1 MLGFG
6 CGSNANF
13 LNRLNAGS
21 DILRWKVCREAVVSG
36 RCRGKAGRVFAALF
50 CLCAMAA
57 RAADPAVS
65 VAAPSGWISP
75 LPFQRL
81 TRPEDTN
88 SGLTSH
94 LLLRDL
100 QINAQA
106 RETFQHEARQLLTLE
121 GVQSGSRLSIDFDP
135 SRQSLFLHWARIW
148 RGSNAFNELDL
159 GKIKVIQPERDVD
172 RFLFTGEKTALLLL
186 EDVRV
191 GDIVDFAWT
200 LRGENAGGG
209 AKTSGAVLARKY
221 EPVERLSTRLLWP
234 TNRHLYLKNH
244 GTDTKPAAARKGD
257 LIEYT
262 WDYKKV
268 PGLRREAPLPAGYDP
283 LPWVQWSE
291 FQKWT
296 DVNQWA
302 LPIFTNALPLS
313 AELTRQI
320 ALWRRLPAM
329 EERVLA
335 VLQFM
340 QDEVRYQGI
349 ETGAASY
356 TPADPSLVFAR
367 RFGDCKDK
375 TLLCVTILRALGIE
389 ANPVLVSTDLHQ
401 AIQDWQPTPAVFD
414 HAIVQV
420 SVDNQSYWLDP
431 TAGFERGPL
440 AARSWPNYGF
450 GLVIRPKTTG
460 LTAIPE
466 SPVQPRT
473 TVLEYVLVRDVR
485 QPADLKVVTLAEG
498 ADAVAL
504 RRRFASAE
512 HSAIGM
518 EDLNAF
524 AALYPG
530 IVASMPLEY
539 ADDAK
544 ANRVVVTE
552 YYQIPNMWNLV
563 PTAPGFVCRFF
574 SYNIDRAARKPLV
587 SARTMPLGLTYPEH
601 EVFRAEI
608 TLPASIPVEPGTW
621 AVNHPA
627 FHFHKAVTPTPAGVL
642 VEEEFDSLAESAP
655 VEAVPD
661 YLRQLD
667 LVSPLL
673 DYALYAL

>member
-1 MLGFG
+1 LL
-6 CGSNANF
+6 A
-13 LNRLNAGS
+13 A
-21 DILRWKVCREAVVSG
+21 ILV
-36 RCRGKAGRVFAALF
+36 L
-50 CLCAMAA
+50 AMAA
-57 RAADPAVS
+57 RGADPAVS
-65 VAAPSGWISP
+65 VAAPAGWISP

-88 SGLTSH
+88 SGLGSH

-100 QINAQA
+100 QINASAQ
-106 RETFQHEARQLLTLE
+106 ETFQHEARQLLTLE

-135 SRQSLFLHWARIW
+135 SRQSLLLHWARIC
-148 RGSNAFNELDL
+148 RGSKVFNELDP
-159 GKIKVIQPERDVD
+159 GKIKVIEPERDVD
-172 RFLFTGEKTALLLL
+172 RYLFTGEKTALMLL

-200 LRGENAGGG
+200 LRGGNAGGG

-221 EPVERLSTRLLWP
+221 EPVERLSTRLVWP
-234 TNRHLYLKNH
+234 TNRPLYLKNH
-244 GTDTKPAAARKGD
+244 GTDTKPVVARKGD

-291 FQKWT
+291 FQKWS

-320 ALWRRLPAM
+320 ALWRRLPAG

-340 QDEVRYQGI
+340 QDEIRYQGI

-389 ANPVLVSTDLHQ
+389 ANPVLVSADLRQ
-401 AIQDWQPTPAVFD
+401 GIQDWQPTPSVFD

-431 TAGFERGPL
+431 TARFERGAL
-440 AARSWPNYGF
+440 AARSWPNYGC

-473 TVLEYVLVRDVR
+473 TVLEYVVVRDVGR
-485 QPADLKVVTLAEG
+485 PSTLKVVTVAEG

-512 HSAIGM
+512 HSAIGT

-530 IVASMPLEY
+530 IVATLPLEY

-544 ANRVVVTE
+544 ANKVVVTE

-563 PTAPGFVCRFF
+563 PTAPGFVCRFY

-608 TLPASIPVEPGTW
+608 TLPASIPVEPGVW
-621 AVNHPA
+621 PVKNPA
-627 FHFHKAVTPTPAGVL
+627 FHFHKAVTPTPGGVL
-642 VEEEFDSLAESAP
+642 VEEEFDSLAESVP
-655 VEAVPD
+655 VEALPD

-673 DYALYAL
+673 DYALYAF

>member
-1 MLGFG
+1 
-6 CGSNANF
+6 
-13 LNRLNAGS
+13 
-21 DILRWKVCREAVVSG
+21 
-36 RCRGKAGRVFAALF
+36 
-50 CLCAMAA
+50 MAA
-57 RAADPAVS
+57 RAADPGVS
-65 VAAPSGWISP
+65 VAAPSAWISP

-81 TRPEDTN
+81 TKPEDTD
-88 SGLTSH
+88 SGLGSR

-106 RETFQHEARQLLTLE
+106 RETFQHEARQLLSRE

-135 SRQSLFLHWARIW
+135 TRQSLVFHWVRIC
-148 RGSNAFNELDL
+148 RGSNVFNELDP
-159 GKIKVIQPERDVD
+159 GKIKVIEPERDVD
-172 RFLFTGEKTALLLL
+172 RYLFTGEKTALLLL
-186 EDVRV
+186 DDVRV

-200 LRGENAGGG
+200 LRGENSGGG
-209 AKTSGAVLARKY
+209 GKTSGAVLAREY
-221 EPVERLSTRLLWP
+221 EPVERLTTRLVWP
-234 TNRHLYLKNH
+234 TNRPLYLKNH
-244 GTDTKPAAARKGD
+244 GTNTKAVAVRMGD

-268 PGLRREAPLPAGYDP
+268 PGLRREDPLPAGYDP

-291 FQKWT
+291 FQKWS

-302 LPIFTNALPLS
+302 LPIFTNALPL
-313 AELTRQI
+313 APDLTRQI
-320 ALWRRLPAM
+320 ALWRRLPAG

-335 VLQFM
+335 VLQFV

-356 TPADPSLVFAR
+356 TPSDPSLVFAR

-375 TLLCVTILRALGIE
+375 TLLCVTALRALGIE
-389 ANPVLVSTDLHQ
+389 ANPVLVSTELRQ
-401 AIQDWQPTPAVFD
+401 AIQDWQPTPTAFD

-450 GLVIRPKTTG
+450 GLVIRSKTTG

-473 TVLEYVLVRDVR
+473 TVLEYVLIRGVG
-485 QPADLKVVTLAEG
+485 QPADLKVVTIADG
-498 ADAVAL
+498 PDAVAL
-504 RRRFASAE
+504 RRRYATTE
-512 HSAIGM
+512 HPAIAT

-530 IVASMPLEY
+530 IVAAMPPEY

-544 ANRVVVTE
+544 ANKVVVTE
-552 YYQIPNMWNLV
+552 YYQIPNMWSPV
-563 PTAPGFVCRFF
+563 PTAPGFVCRFY
-574 SYNIDRAARKPLV
+574 SYNIDRAARKPAV
-587 SARTMPLGLTYPEH
+587 SARTMPLGLSYPEH

-608 TLPASIPVEPGTW
+608 TLAPAIPVEPGAW
-621 AVNHPA
+621 AVNNPA
-627 FHFHKAVTPTPAGVL
+627 FHFHKAVTRSPGGVL
-642 VEEEFDSLAESAP
+642 VEEEFDSLAEAVP
-655 VEAVPD
+655 VEAVPN
-661 YLRQLD
+661 YLLQLD
-667 LVSPLL
+667 RVSALL
-673 DYALYAL
+673 GYTLYAL